1 MFELCHYT
9 EGQKTNKREGYI
21 LSAATLCLVSFA
33 SLATTIANGVT
44 VYATQQNKGS
54 IAIGD
59 KSYYTKDF
67 KVFIANLSD
76 NEIDLSSL
84 CLAVY
89 SPDGKNF
96 KLDTVDET
104 LVQGKLNP
112 QAMVEGVAVFSA
124 EDDSVYHSA
133 IVKVTDKCK

>member
-1 MFELCHYT
+1 M
-9 EGQKTNKREGYI
+9 KAKYI
-21 LSAATLCLVSFA
+21 LSVATLCLVSFTG
-33 SLATTIANGVT
+33 LAATITNSVT

-54 IAIGD
+54 ISIGD

-84 CLAVY
+84 CLAVH
-89 SPDGKNF
+89 SPDGKTF

-104 LVQGKLNP
+104 LIQGKLKP

-124 EDDSVYHSA
+124 EDDSVYRAA